1 MNSGET
7 KLVLLV
13 RGGGR
18 AFAQVVWDRS
28 AFVLAWVHG
37 RPHLPLLGR
46 EEAILASSW
55 MGGEIMRL
63 VSIEETIFT
72 FRGEEAILS
81 LFGSPKGGCLVWVH

>member
-55 MGGEIMRL
+55 MGGDLMRL
-63 VSIEETIFT
+63 VWIETTFT
-72 FRGEEAILS
+72 FRGEEPTLS
-81 LFGSPKGGCLVWVH
+81 LIGSPEGGCLV